1 MDEGL
6 SYGKQ
11 REDVERS
18 CGMQNSTDLQ
28 NEPILLDVSLYVQ

>member
-1 MDEGL
+1 MAEGL

-11 REDVERS
+11 REDVESR
-18 CGMQNSTDLQ
+18 CEMQNSTDLQ

>member
-1 MDEGL
+1 MGN
-6 SYGKQ
+6 
-11 REDVERS
+11 REDVESR